1 MRVDKYLWFIRIF
14 KSRNIAT
21 NACKKGNVKI
31 NNQVVKPS
39 SEILPLDIIKI
50 KRDQF
55 WHTFKVLDQP
65 KNRLGAK
72 LVNLYCLEIT
82 DPSLIHKKELKKLSV
97 NVFRDQ
103 GSGRPTKKE
112 RRDIEEFN
120 FDDD

>member
-21 NACKKGNVKI
+21 NACKKGYVKI

-39 SEILPLDIIKI
+39 SEILPQDIIKI

-55 WHTFKVLDQP
+55 WYTFKVLDHP

-82 DPSLIHKKELKKLSV
+82 DPSLIRKKELKKLSADV
-97 NVFRDQ
+97 IRDQ

-112 RRDIEEFN
+112 RRDIDEFK
-120 FDDD
+120 FGDD